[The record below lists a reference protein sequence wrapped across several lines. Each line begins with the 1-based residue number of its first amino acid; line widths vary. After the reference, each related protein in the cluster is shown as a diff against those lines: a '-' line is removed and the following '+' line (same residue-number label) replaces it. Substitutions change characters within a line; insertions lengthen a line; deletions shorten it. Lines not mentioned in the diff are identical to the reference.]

1 MRAHLLCDQDR
12 QFSGDAVLLCH
23 HVRRRVRSDGK
34 LTDRQRPVVIQQVF
48 FYISTIVLFF
58 FEVCAVIRGDHA
70 VSQRQAEIAVI
81 QLVQV
86 DSRHMEQSK
95 KEIQNLKQ
103 PADKQNVS
111 NSDTAVS
118 KKKHSHAGHRER
130 MRLRFQKSGLESFQP
145 HEILELL
152 LFYALPRVDT
162 NPIAH
167 DLIAEF
173 HSLSGVLDADIQD
186 LKRIKGISE
195 NAAIFLKLLP
205 QLCQQYQLDK
215 LREHVA
221 LDSTQKLC
229 AYVQAKLSATVEEK
243 VLLLCLD
250 EHLHLLHCET
260 ISTGTAQ
267 RAALDT
273 HRIVECTIRMRSSR
287 VVLAHNH
294 PQGQAAFSDADL
306 FATQQLRRI
315 LDSMQIQLLDHIVL
329 GKQGDTI
336 SMRQVMGWSDS

>member
-1 MRAHLLCDQDR
+1 
-12 QFSGDAVLLCH
+12 
-23 HVRRRVRSDGK
+23 
-34 LTDRQRPVVIQQVF
+34 
-48 FYISTIVLFF
+48 
-58 FEVCAVIRGDHA
+58 
-70 VSQRQAEIAVI
+70 
-81 QLVQV
+81 
-86 DSRHMEQSK
+86 MEQSK

-152 LFYALPRVDT
+152 LFY
-162 NPIAH
+162 
-167 DLIAEF
+167 
-173 HSLSGVLDADIQD
+173 DIQD

-273 HRIVECTIRMRSSR
+273 HRIVECAIRMRSSR

>member
-1 MRAHLLCDQDR
+1 MSSCNGNCSSCSSDCGDRKAESLLAQLNPK
-12 QFSGDAVLLCH
+12 S
-23 HVRRRVRSDGK
+23 
-34 LTDRQRPVVIQQVF
+34 QVKK
-48 FYISTIVLFF
+48 V
-58 FEVCAVIRGDHA
+58 
-70 VSQRQAEIAVI
+70 IAV
-81 QLVQV
+81 
-86 DSRHMEQSK
+86 
-95 KEIQNLKQ
+95 
-103 PADKQNVS
+103 VS
-111 NSDTAVS
+111 GKGGVGKSTVTSLLAVAMAR
-118 KKKHSHAGHRER
+118 KGK
-130 MRLRFQKSGLESFQP
+130 
-145 HEILELL
+145 
-152 LFYALPRVDT
+152 RV
-162 NPIAH
+162 
-167 DLIAEF
+167 
-173 HSLSGVLDADIQD
+173 GVLDADIQD

-273 HRIVECTIRMRSSR
+273 HRIVECAIRMRSSR

-294 PQGQAAFSDADL
+294 PQGQAVFSDADL

>member
-1 MRAHLLCDQDR
+1 
-12 QFSGDAVLLCH
+12 
-23 HVRRRVRSDGK
+23 
-34 LTDRQRPVVIQQVF
+34 
-48 FYISTIVLFF
+48 
-58 FEVCAVIRGDHA
+58 
-70 VSQRQAEIAVI
+70 
-81 QLVQV
+81 
-86 DSRHMEQSK
+86 MEQSK

-229 AYVQAKLSATVEEK
+229 AYVQAKLSATV
-243 VLLLCLD
+243 
-250 EHLHLLHCET
+250 
-260 ISTGTAQ
+260 
-267 RAALDT
+267 
-273 HRIVECTIRMRSSR
+273 
-287 VVLAHNH
+287 
-294 PQGQAAFSDADL
+294 
-306 FATQQLRRI
+306 
-315 LDSMQIQLLDHIVL
+315 
-329 GKQGDTI
+329 
-336 SMRQVMGWSDS
+336 

>member
-1 MRAHLLCDQDR
+1 
-12 QFSGDAVLLCH
+12 
-23 HVRRRVRSDGK
+23 
-34 LTDRQRPVVIQQVF
+34 
-48 FYISTIVLFF
+48 
-58 FEVCAVIRGDHA
+58 
-70 VSQRQAEIAVI
+70 
-81 QLVQV
+81 
-86 DSRHMEQSK
+86 MEQSK

-130 MRLRFQKSGLESFQP
+130 MQLRFQKSGLESFQP

>member
-1 MRAHLLCDQDR
+1 
-12 QFSGDAVLLCH
+12 
-23 HVRRRVRSDGK
+23 
-34 LTDRQRPVVIQQVF
+34 
-48 FYISTIVLFF
+48 
-58 FEVCAVIRGDHA
+58 
-70 VSQRQAEIAVI
+70 
-81 QLVQV
+81 
-86 DSRHMEQSK
+86 MEQSK

-103 PADKQNVS
+103 PADKRNVS

-173 HSLSGVLDADIQD
+173 HSLSGVLDAD
-186 LKRIKGISE
+186 
-195 NAAIFLKLLP
+195 IFLKLLP

-273 HRIVECTIRMRSSR
+273 HRIVECAIRMRSSR